1 MTSDQPGFFANFAR
15 NLQRTE
21 ILLIGLL
28 IEKGAATRGVVLRE
42 AKLVTFTGIPAHT
55 IERSLLRL
63 VFLQLIRRQRSGRNY
78 EYRVLLENFR
88 KVKEPTFPDRTSLS
102 AQLSFEGFGR
112 LPSRIRV
119 PDQEK
124 PIQLE
129 TATLDV
135 LRQVRAVMVQRS
147 QHRTPRNERLEQLD
161 KLISMVELHQG
172 NNANITVA
180 QVLKLRHAELALV
193 TSAH

>member
-28 IEKGAATRGVVLRE
+28 IEKGAASRGIVLRE
-42 AKLVTFTGIPAHT
+42 AKLVTYTGIPAHT

-78 EYRVLLENFR
+78 EYHVLLENFG

-147 QHRTPRNERLEQLD
+147 QHRTPKGRTGTEETRNL
-161 KLISMVELHQG
+161 
-172 NNANITVA
+172 
-180 QVLKLRHAELALV
+180 
-193 TSAH
+193 

>member
-28 IEKGAATRGVVLRE
+28 IEKGAASRGIVLRE
-42 AKLVTFTGIPAHT
+42 AKLVTYTGIPAHT

-78 EYRVLLENFR
+78 EYHVLLENFR

-102 AQLSFEGFGR
+102 AQLSFDGFGR
-112 LPSRIRV
+112 LPAKMRF

-124 PIQLE
+124 PVLLE
-129 TATLDV
+129 AATLDV
-135 LRQVRAVMVQRS
+135 LRQVRAVIAQRS
-147 QHRTPRNERLEQLD
+147 QHRKPRNERLEQLD
-161 KLISMVELHQG
+161 KLISMRSEERRVGKEG
-172 NNANITVA
+172 SS
-180 QVLKLRHAELALV
+180 R
-193 TSAH
+193 